1 MRQEFWEII
10 RTFDFNNLVFVD
22 ESGVNL
28 AMTRLYARALK
39 GKRAHGARPD
49 KRGKNVTIIG
59 AIAIRGIVGAMS
71 FKGGND
77 KNAFE
82 TYIKQ
87 VLVPNLWEGACVV
100 MDNFSSHK
108 VTGIREAI
116 ESVGAHLIYLS
127 PYSPDFSPI
136 ENFWSKIKEFLR
148 SQATRTYSDL
158 DKAITEAFETINFS
172 DIIGWFKHCG
182 YCIAVN

>member
-1 MRQEFWEII
+1 
-10 RTFDFNNLVFVD
+10 
-22 ESGVNL
+22 
-28 AMTRLYARALK
+28 MTRLHARALK
-39 GKRAHGARPD
+39 GKRAHGSRPD

-59 AIAIRGIVGAMS
+59 AIALRGIVGAMS

-77 KNAFE
+77 RNAFE
-82 TYIKQ
+82 TYINK
-87 VLVPNLWEGACVV
+87 VLVPNLWKGACVV

-108 VTGIREAI
+108 VSGIKEAI
-116 ESVGAHLIYLS
+116 ESVGATLIYLP

-136 ENFWSKIKEFLR
+136 ENCWSKIKEFLR

-158 DKAITEAFETINFS
+158 DKALTNAFETISSS

-182 YCIAVN
+182 YCISLN